1 MKNDAKQINIEEK
14 VLNAP
19 NGLGMMILFI
29 FLYIAAFI
37 ILIVSAVNEIAL
49 PAIIGCIYL
58 IFGWILFLGIKIVK
72 PNEARV
78 LTLFGKYYG
87 TLKEPGIFFINP
99 FTVSVNP
106 LRSSAITQ
114 TTAALLTA
122 GASTAAADSTAANS
136 ASMSSAI
143 SLKAVTLNNKKQKIN
158 DELGN
163 PIEVGI
169 VVVWKV
175 SDTAKAVFNVE
186 NYAEFVSIEAD
197 STLRDV
203 ARLYPYDKS
212 EDPDNDKSLRGSSAE
227 VAEEL
232 RSELLKRVEIAGI
245 DIIEARITNLAYA
258 PEIAAAMLQRQQ
270 ATAVI
275 EARAKIVE
283 GAVGMVQ
290 MALDKLS
297 EDNICE
303 LDEERKAQMVSN
315 LLVVLCGNKDA
326 QPIVNSGSI
335 Y

>member
-1 MKNDAKQINIEEK
+1 MKNDVKQTNIEEK

-37 ILIVSAVNEIAL
+37 IFIASAAYETAL
-49 PAIIGCIYL
+49 PAIIAGIYVF
-58 IFGWILFLGIKIVK
+58 FGWILFLGIKIVK

-87 TLKEPGIFFINP
+87 TLKESGIFFVNP

-106 LRSSAITQ
+106 LRSSVVTQ
-114 TTAALLTA
+114 TTAALMTA
-122 GASTAAADSTAANS
+122 GASTAAADSSAANA
-136 ASMSSAI
+136 ASTSSAI

-175 SDTAKAVFNVE
+175 NDTAKAVFNVE

-232 RSELLKRVEIAGI
+232 RRELCKRVEIAGI

>member
-87 TLKEPGIFFINP
+87 TLKEPGIFFVNP

-122 GASTAAADSTAANS
+122 GASTAAADSTAASS

>member
-1 MKNDAKQINIEEK
+1 MKNDVKQTNIEEK

-37 ILIVSAVNEIAL
+37 IFIASAAYETAL
-49 PAIIGCIYL
+49 PAIIAGIYVF
-58 IFGWILFLGIKIVK
+58 FGWILFLGIKIVK

-87 TLKEPGIFFINP
+87 TLKQPGIFFVNP

-106 LRSSAITQ
+106 LRSSVVTQ
-114 TTAALLTA
+114 TTAALMTA
-122 GASTAAADSTAANS
+122 GASTAAADSSAANA
-136 ASMSSAI
+136 ASTSSAI

-232 RSELLKRVEIAGI
+232 RRELCKRVEIAGI

>member
-37 ILIVSAVNEIAL
+37 ILIVSAANEIAL

-87 TLKEPGIFFINP
+87 TLKESGIFFVNP

-106 LRSSAITQ
+106 LRSSVVTQ

-122 GASTAAADSTAANS
+122 GASAANTDSTAANS

-143 SLKAVTLNNKKQKIN
+143 SLKAITLNNKKQKIN

-232 RSELLKRVEIAGI
+232 RSELRKRVEIAGI